1 MPALPHAQNNLREE
15 GLHLE
20 YTEDIGG
27 TGYVFIKIYA
37 PWNVLTRYAEI
48 MKLKMPMRTMQTTW
62 KMLFDDDEHHSMRF
76 TAAYSKDK
84 EYLFDI
90 PPQKEL
96 FFTTAQRAQVVEFIL
111 KRKSFSPNQDD
122 VTEFG
127 INKLISDK
135 VYISAYPIHEGKL
148 NSDYRSPRMQLI
160 QTWASVK
167 MAFTS
172 QPLDEIRRYFGVK
185 IALYFAWLGF
195 YTSMLIPASVVGVL
209 CFLFGSFTLDK
220 DIPSKEICNGT
231 YDSILMC
238 PQCAHDCNFTR
249 VSDSCIYARTTYL
262 FDNPATVFFAIFMS
276 LWATV
281 YLEMWKRYAA
291 RITYRWDLSNFDA
304 VEEYPRPEYLVTLTQ
319 PPRLSLPI

>member
-1 MPALPHAQNNLREE
+1 MQANLREE

-20 YTEDIGG
+20 YTEDISQA
-27 TGYVFIKIYA
+27 GYVFIKIYA
-37 PWNVLTRYAEI
+37 PWPVLTRYAEI
-48 MKLKMPMRTMQTTW
+48 MKLKMPMKTMQTTW
-62 KMLFDDDEHHSMRF
+62 KMLFDDDETHSMHF

-84 EYLFDI
+84 EYLFDV

-96 FFTTAQRAQVVEFIL
+96 FFHTAQRAQVVEFIL
-111 KRKSFSPNQDD
+111 KRKSFSRNEDD

-127 INKLISDK
+127 INKLLSDK
-135 VYISAYPIHEGKL
+135 VYIAAYPIHEGKV
-148 NSDYRSPRMQLI
+148 NADYRSPRMQLI
-160 QTWASVK
+160 SNWASVK
-167 MAFTS
+167 MAFNR
-172 QPLDEIRRYFGVK
+172 QPLDEIRRYFGTK

-209 CFLFGSFTLDK
+209 CFLFGSFTLNK
-220 DIPSKEICNGT
+220 DAPSKEVCNGT
-231 YDSILMC
+231 YDRLLMC

-249 VSDSCIYARTTYL
+249 VSDSCFYSKATYL

-304 VEEYPRPEYLVTLTQ
+304 VEEYPRPEYLV
-319 PPRLSLPI
+319 RKIGVFLSLTTFLAF